1 MPMRQPHVCRPQ
13 TVGYSTLC
21 GIIGAWCRGEFPR
34 WQIVDE
40 EEWEGTVAQS
50 RLHGVSGLVYKLLP
64 DSAPAHIRESLQSD
78 YNTQLAGNM
87 LYIHQLAQIVPA
99 LRNASVRFA
108 VVKGAAL
115 LATVYP
121 EPAIRAMKDID
132 LLVHPEDANILRS
145 VMMHL
150 GWQEEDEDI
159 AGRQFGERY
168 RAETSFTRQEGALLL
183 RVEAHLDMPGFYPPS
198 RSAIWDRLTLVSGAG
213 NDEMPV
219 LSLSAHLS
227 YLCAHYYYHHCG
239 FGLKWLMDVA
249 LLISR
254 VTSWHD
260 VVVDA
265 YQFGTTRPV
274 HLALHDVAKY
284 LQVPVPQHIVETLR
298 FLPMPLSLRLLFEL
312 CKRPGLQHYLGI
324 RLLDIYRAPNWRV
337 RLGYIWRKLTA
348 PRWRRRPQRG

>member
-1 MPMRQPHVCRPQ
+1 MPKQQPRARKMKSADC
-13 TVGYSTLC
+13 GLLC
-21 GIIGAWCRGEFPR
+21 QSIGAWCRGETTC
-34 WQIVDE
+34 WQITND
-40 EEWEGTVAQS
+40 EEWEALVAQS
-50 RLHGVSGLVYKLLP
+50 RIYGVSELVYKLLP
-64 DSAPAHIRESLQSD
+64 DSAPAYVRESLQSD
-78 YNTQLAGNM
+78 YNTQIAGNM
-87 LYIHQLAQIVPA
+87 LYTHQLAQIVPA
-99 LRNASVRFA
+99 LRDAGVRFV

-115 LATVYP
+115 LATVYSDQG
-121 EPAIRAMKDID
+121 IRAMKDID
-132 LLVHPEDANILRS
+132 LLVHPEDVNILRS
-145 VMMHL
+145 VMVHL

-168 RAETSFTRQEGALLL
+168 RAETSFTRQEGTLLL
-183 RVEAHLDMPGFYPPS
+183 RVEAHLDAPGFYPPS
-198 RSAIWDRLTLVSGAG
+198 RAAIWDKITLVSSAG
-213 NDEMPV
+213 IDEMPV

-239 FGLKWLMDVA
+239 FGLKWLVDVA

-265 YQFGTTRPV
+265 YQFGTTRSV

-324 RLLDIYRAPNWRV
+324 RLLDIYRAPNWHV
-337 RLGYIWRKLTA
+337 RFGYIWRKITA
-348 PRWRRRPQRG
+348 PRWRRR